1 MHEKLLIALDEI
13 KILKGEIKSNAEQH
27 RYLLNKNIVDK
38 LSRIQERK
46 YFNVNMLISK
56 IYESLLD
63 SEFYDFLSNDI
74 DLLIKFSNDILNLLE
89 MIKSTLISKQ
99 LEIKSSS
106 FLNYLNDK
114 GISEE
119 QKNTI
124 QELLNSFP
132 TRNSSNT
139 YKSV

>member
-1 MHEKLLIALDEI
+1 MQEKLLIAFDEI
-13 KILKGEIKSNAEQH
+13 RILKTEITNRQ
-27 RYLLNKNIVDK
+27 LLNKNIVDK

-63 SEFYDFLSNDI
+63 SDKYNLLSNDT
-74 DLLIKFSNDILNLLE
+74 DLLIKFSNNILNLLE

-99 LEIKSSS
+99 LEIECSKLLN
-106 FLNYLNDK
+106 FLNQIQT
-114 GISEE
+114 ISDE
-119 QKNTI
+119 QKQTI

-132 TRNSSNT
+132 TRNSSPT
-139 YKSV
+139 YKMVHIF

>member
-27 RYLLNKNIVDK
+27 RHLLNKNIVDK